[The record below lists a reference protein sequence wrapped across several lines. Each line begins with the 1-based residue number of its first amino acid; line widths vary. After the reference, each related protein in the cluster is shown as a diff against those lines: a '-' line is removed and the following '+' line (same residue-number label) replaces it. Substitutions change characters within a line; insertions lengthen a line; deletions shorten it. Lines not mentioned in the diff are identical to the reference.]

1 MKQLTAEQI
10 QENWYQ
16 LRNLITNT
24 FEGERLEKLN
34 KMYDHFEDRMCMA
47 PASGKEHFHYAHV
60 GGYVEH
66 VLHVV
71 DCALKVM
78 NLWCAEGATINFD
91 VEEVIFAALHHD
103 LGKVGDMDKDY
114 YVPQESEW
122 HRKNRGEIFTHN
134 GDLSY
139 MTVTDRAVFLLNQF
153 GISMTENEY
162 IGLRLTDGLYEEANK
177 SYYISYN
184 PDWALK
190 SNIAYVLH
198 QADMMATKIEYDEW
212 KRGNTEEKEAQ
223 QARVASLKKSLEVP
237 STSEKKPQSEQLSK
251 KSQDL
256 FEELF
261 GDKT

>member
-24 FEGERLEKLN
+24 FEGDRLEKLN

-47 PASGKEHFHYAHV
+47 PASGTEYFHYAHV

-71 DCALKVM
+71 DCAMKIT
-78 NLWCAEGATINFD
+78 NLWQSEGATIDFTT
-91 VEEVIFAALHHD
+91 EEVIFAALHHD

-134 GDLSY
+134 SELQY

-153 GISMTENEY
+153 GISMTETEY

-177 SYYISYN
+177 KYYINYGKGNS
-184 PDWALK
+184 LK
-190 SNIAYVLH
+190 SNIAYILH
-198 QADMMATKIEYDEW
+198 QADSMATHIEYDEW
-212 KRGNTEEKEAQ
+212 NRSQTEEKEATKQ
-223 QARVASLKKSLEVP
+223 RVSSLKKSLTVDD
-237 STSEKKPQSEQLSK
+237 SEKKPQQSEQLSK

-256 FEELF
+256 FDELF
-261 GDKT
+261 GDKK